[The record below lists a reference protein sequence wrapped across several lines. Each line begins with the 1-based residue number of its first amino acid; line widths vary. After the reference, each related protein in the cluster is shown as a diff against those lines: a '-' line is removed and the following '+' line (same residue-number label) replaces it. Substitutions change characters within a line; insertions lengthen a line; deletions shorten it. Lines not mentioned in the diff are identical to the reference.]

1 MKHERKKLVAIGA
14 LLTSAWLV
22 LGTIAFLGWQ
32 SVDEPDLPATRLLW
46 PAIEAALLAA
56 LIFWVCAGI
65 AYGLIRWIVTGRGP
79 QA

>member
-1 MKHERKKLVAIGA
+1 MKHERKKLMTIGA
-14 LLTSAWLV
+14 LLTAGWLV

-32 SVDEPDLPATRLLW
+32 GADKPDLPGARLFW
-46 PAIEAALLAA
+46 PAVEAALLVA